1 MSADPDRAR
10 AAIAEFLRAFGF
22 DPANEPTLAETPQRV
37 VDAWEKELLAGYS
50 VDVLSLLR
58 TESLPCRG
66 RRGLVIARKISVSTL
81 CPHHLLPAQG
91 WATVAYLPGER
102 MLGFGTLARLVDACA
117 RRLELQ
123 ENITA
128 RVVELLMEGIGAKGA
143 YCRMQLAHA
152 CMRIRGARQ
161 VDAWV
166 ETHQAAGD
174 LEREPEATRLAVL
187 LGARGKR

>member
-1 MSADPDRAR
+1 MPADPARAR
-10 AAIAEFLRAFGF
+10 AAVAEFLKAFGL
-22 DPANEPTLAETPQRV
+22 DPAKVPALVETPERV
-37 VDAWEKELLAGYS
+37 VDAWQKELLAGYA

-58 TESLPCRG
+58 AESLPCHG

-91 WATVAYLPGER
+91 RATVAYLPGER

-123 ENITA
+123 EDITA
-128 RVVELLMEGIGAKGA
+128 RVVESLMEGIGAKGA

-161 VDAWV
+161 ADAWV
-166 ETHQAAGD
+166 ETHHAAGD
-174 LEREPEATRLAVL
+174 LEREPEATRLAAL
-187 LGARGKR
+187 LGARGRR